1 MRHLASTRTPEPE
14 VIEKR
19 SVTKEELDRLFE
31 VLSGL
36 TPSRVRFLYRQRWE
50 TCRLNPGSLP
60 RVTDI
65 QYLETTLRVLDAW
78 RLQGIDVG

>member
-1 MRHLASTRTPEPE
+1 MRHLASTGTPEPE
-14 VIEKR
+14 AIEKR
-19 SVTKEELDRLFE
+19 SVTKEEVERFFE

-50 TCRLNPGSLP
+50 TCRLNPGNLP

-65 QYLETTLRVLDAW
+65 QYLETTLRVLDGW
-78 RLQGIDVG
+78 RHQQIDGG